1 MANGS
6 DIIIKGGSVDIDF
19 DDEKYPKEPGKPRNH
34 KGNDQTI
41 TRVTVADENNT
52 VKYDSNTANAD
63 PARWTV
69 YVYCTGPSEPAT
81 EY

>member
-19 DDEKYPKEPGKPRNH
+19 DDDKYPKEPSHPRNH
-34 KGNDQTI
+34 KGADQTI
-41 TRVTVADENNT
+41 TRVTVEDENYA
-52 VKYDSNTANAD
+52 VQYDSETANAD
-63 PARWTV
+63 PTRWTV
-69 YVYCTGPSEPAT
+69 HVYCTGPSKPVT